1 MTSIHECIDG
11 WSNSVLHPRLVFQ
24 TCPNSKRHL
33 PKPEHPDASCTGKH
47 LTGVVGGELI
57 TPSPPSFHLRFGV
70 QCLHRFGVRMPT
82 AANCVVANA
91 NSLFCWKLGTEAAV
105 GDGGCASVGSPHKN
119 HPHFA
124 LPQ

>member
-1 MTSIHECIDG
+1 MEQFRFAPSSG
-11 WSNSVLHPRLVFQ
+11 FSNLPEFQ
-24 TCPNSKRHL
+24 
-33 PKPEHPDASCTGKH
+33 ASSAQTRAP

-91 NSLFCWKLGTEAAV
+91 NSLLCWKLGTEAAV
-105 GDGGCASVGSPHKN
+105 GDGGQLCGGKCKF
-119 HPHFA
+119 FA
-124 LPQ
+124 QIPAVSISWNLEGKVWRW